1 MGTNTFKNFDSAWS
15 WNKNKNKKP
24 RFKGI
29 KKNICLIDS
38 NLRLEVRPHSERHC
52 LIEVFIGGIV
62 ILSGFLDIIYYENPH
77 VLTQKIKEALPDLFE
92 SSSRGGAIK

>member
-1 MGTNTFKNFDSAWS
+1 MQTNTSKNFDSAWGR
-15 WNKNKNKKP
+15 NKNKNKKP

-38 NLRLEVRPHSERHC
+38 NLSIEVKPHSERHC
-52 LIEVFIGGIV
+52 LIEVFIGGVV
-62 ILSGFLDIIYYENPH
+62 ILSGFLDIMYYENTR

-92 SSSRGGAIK
+92 SNSRGAIK